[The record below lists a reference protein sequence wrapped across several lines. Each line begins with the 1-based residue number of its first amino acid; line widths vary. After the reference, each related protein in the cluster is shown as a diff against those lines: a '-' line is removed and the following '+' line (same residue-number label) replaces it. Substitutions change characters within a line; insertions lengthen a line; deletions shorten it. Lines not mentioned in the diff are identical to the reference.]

1 MIKINLMGEK
11 KSSSKARARPKLDA
25 MQMNAQRQNLVFA
38 AIIVTA
44 LVLAG
49 GWWWTKSAEVADWK
63 EKIVVVEAELKRL
76 EPILEKQKR
85 FEARKELL
93 QNKINL
99 ITELKRKQDVPVHIL
114 DQVSRNL
121 PEFLWLNKMSADN
134 NRINVSGRATTY
146 NAVSNFYKNLT
157 DCGYFKDVSLGRTYE
172 EKTGVTFSMTASY
185 VDPAEPAAD
194 KDNG

>member
-1 MIKINLMGEK
+1 MIKINLIGEK
-11 KSSSKARARPKLDA
+11 KSGTKARARPKLNA

-44 LVLAG
+44 LVLAA
-49 GWWWTKSAEVADWK
+49 GWWWMKSSEITHWK
-63 EKIVVVEAELKRL
+63 DQIVEVEAELKRL

-114 DQVSRNL
+114 DQVSKNL
-121 PEFLWLNKMSADN
+121 PEFLWLNKMTADN

-185 VDPAEPAAD
+185 VDAAAPAAVED
-194 KDNG
+194 KG